1 MATDIAYSLGILGLL
16 GKRIPLQLKIFL
28 TALAIADDMGAIMI
42 IAFFYSGHVAWV
54 QIGIAAALFLA
65 MILMNLYGEKRLLPY
80 ITVGIAFWLCFIHS
94 GIHPT
99 IAGVLFALV
108 VPMKP
113 RIRTPFFSKRASTAL
128 EKLQETNLEENDPLT
143 DAHQE
148 EALEKMWKDAKRS
161 LPALLRLENSLTKFN
176 AHIVIPL
183 FAFANAGVA
192 LQGQV
197 GDAISGSLGLGII
210 LGLVVGKAVGI
221 TLFSWLGYKL
231 NLASLPDQLRWS
243 QIIGL
248 SFMAGIGFTMSL
260 FITNLA
266 FDSMAFREVSKIS
279 ILTASLIAA
288 ILGVVVLLIW
298 GQKRRRPVKE
308 IE

>member
-1 MATDIAYSLGILGLL
+1 
-16 GKRIPLQLKIFL
+16 
-28 TALAIADDMGAIMI
+28 
-42 IAFFYSGHVAWV
+42 
-54 QIGIAAALFLA
+54 
-65 MILMNLYGEKRLLPY
+65 MILMNIYGEKRLLPY